1 MKLGNPTMATG
12 VVPVNRPVTISPP
25 PREGTLT
32 RSAPVFCFHLSM
44 VICMGMASA
53 L

>member
-1 MKLGNPTMATG
+1 MKLGKPTIATG
-12 VVPVNRPVTISPP
+12 VVPVKIPVTMSPP
-25 PREGTLT
+25 PREGTLM
-32 RSAPVFCFHLSM
+32 RSAPVFSFQFSM